1 MNFAYIVPRVIRHF
15 MPEKLADWMKKRK
28 LIIKAGIETSDP
40 QAAAMR
46 YLDYFSN
53 EGISLKGK
61 TVMIFGYG
69 GNITTAC
76 ELLKMGAARIILCE
90 REDLP
95 FPVFDE
101 NLLKEYPDYF
111 ITDKEGKHLNSTSIQ
126 IIHKDIRAVAE
137 DTGAEKADLVIS
149 SSVFE
154 HLDDPDSI
162 TGALYKLTKSGG
174 VHFHFVDLRDH
185 YFKYPFEML
194 TFSPS
199 VWKKWLNPTSNL
211 NRFRIPQYDSI
222 FHKYFSTVKISITE
236 SNIDS
241 FQKTKPR
248 IQGEFLS
255 GNDEID
261 SATRII
267 VEVKI

>member
-1 MNFAYIVPRVIRHF
+1 
-15 MPEKLADWMKKRK
+15 MPEKLANWMKKK
-28 LIIKAGIETSDP
+28 KVIIKAGIETSNP
-40 QAAAMR
+40 QAAATR
-46 YLDYFSN
+46 YLDSFSK
-53 EGISLKGK
+53 EGISLNGK
-61 TVMIFGYG
+61 IVIIFGYG

-101 NLLKEYPDYF
+101 SFLKNYPDYF
-111 ITDKEGKHLNSTSIQ
+111 ISDEKGIQ
-126 IIHKDIRAVAE
+126 IKSAHIQIFHKDIRALAE
-137 DTGAEKADLVIS
+137 DPGAEKMDLVIS

-199 VWKKWLNPTSNL
+199 TWKNWLNPTSNL
-211 NRFRIPQYDSI
+211 NRFRIQDYRAV
-222 FHKYFSTVKISITE
+222 FEKYFSSIDINIIESDLQAFDRVKE
-236 SNIDS
+236 
-241 FQKTKPR
+241 R
-248 IQGEFLS
+248 ILKGFLS
-255 GNDEID
+255 GNTSTD
-261 SATRII
+261 SATMISI
-267 VEVKI
+267 KAKV

>member
-1 MNFAYIVPRVIRHF
+1 

-40 QAAAMR
+40 QAAALR
-46 YLDYFSN
+46 YLDYFSK

-76 ELLKMGAARIILCE
+76 ELLKMGAIRIILCE
-90 REDLP
+90 REGLP
-95 FPVFDE
+95 LPIFDE
-101 NLLKEYPDYF
+101 KLLIKYPDYF
-111 ITDKEGKHLNSTSIQ
+111 IAHQKGKYLNSKSIQ
-126 IIHKDIRAVAE
+126 IIHKDVRVVAE
-137 DTGAEKADLVIS
+137 DPDAEKVDLVIS

-162 TGALYKLTKSGG
+162 TCALRKLTKSGG

-194 TFSPS
+194 TFSQII
-199 VWKKWLNPTSNL
+199 WKKWLNPTSNL
-211 NRFRIPQYDSI
+211 NRFRISDYHAV
-222 FHKYFSTVKISITE
+222 FEKYFSSVKINILESDVQAFKKVRDRIYKDFLTGDDDVDCATIISI
-236 SNIDS
+236 
-241 FQKTKPR
+241 KAK
-248 IQGEFLS
+248 
-255 GNDEID
+255 
-261 SATRII
+261 A
-267 VEVKI
+267 